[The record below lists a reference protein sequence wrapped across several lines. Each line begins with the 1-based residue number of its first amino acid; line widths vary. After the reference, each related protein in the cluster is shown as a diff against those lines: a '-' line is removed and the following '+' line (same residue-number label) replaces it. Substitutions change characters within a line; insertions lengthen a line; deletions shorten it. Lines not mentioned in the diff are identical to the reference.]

1 MSYSSDLSNIR
12 KSILNSIQNADSG
25 HLGPS
30 FSCTEILYI
39 ILKKYINFKN
49 KNRNKIILSK
59 GHAAPAA
66 SLDAYPRRALS
77 RRVKGEGKGISRLT
91 LESGALRGCT
101 NEHSSHE
108 E

>member
-59 GHAAPAA
+59 GHAAPAIYA
-66 SLDAYPRRALS
+66 IYNHLNLLKKNELNSLR
-77 RRVKGEGKGISRLT
+77 KFTII
-91 LESGALRGCT
+91 
-101 NEHSSHE
+101 
-108 E
+108 